1 MKYIYKQRIVYYDDV
16 SMAINQDGQNGW
28 EFVSM
33 VASHSE
39 SGSLNQ
45 VLILSRKE
53 VK

>member
-1 MKYIYKQRIVYYDDV
+1 MKYIYKQRIVYYDAV
-16 SMAINQDGQNGW
+16 SMTINEDGQNGW

-33 VASHSE
+33 VGSQTD
-39 SGSLNQ
+39 SGYFSQ

>member
-1 MKYIYKQRIVYYDDV
+1 MKYIYKQRIVYYDSV
-16 SMAINQDGQNGW
+16 SMAINEDGQNGW

-33 VASHSE
+33 VGAPGY
-39 SGSLNQ
+39 SGHFSQ